1 MITKQ
6 DCMTL
11 LVRLEDNGVQ
21 GINSYLNKL
30 LLSKEVPIEVLR
42 FIAKNRG
49 LEAVNFYEMLR
60 KNYNQKKSHLYYNI
74 VKNNALENP
83 EDVVT
88 TLACLL
94 VQITLYGNKLKEN
107 TAFFKEIRA
116 EEISRALND
125 FFKTGIYETCLKLLK
140 IIKTDIMVLEY
151 INGRRELQQ

>member
-21 GINSYLNKL
+21 GINNYLNKL

-60 KNYNQKKSHLYYNI
+60 KNYNQKK
-74 VKNNALENP
+74 
-83 EDVVT
+83 
-88 TLACLL
+88 
-94 VQITLYGNKLKEN
+94 
-107 TAFFKEIRA
+107 
-116 EEISRALND
+116 
-125 FFKTGIYETCLKLLK
+125 
-140 IIKTDIMVLEY
+140 
-151 INGRRELQQ
+151 